1 MWNGTTSEERVNYYV
16 TVGRD
21 SLVPAMQFMEDAIRT
36 PLFRRDELERERP
49 VVLGEY
55 DRQES
60 SPFFHLTRS
69 VDTLLWSP
77 GYYSRKNVIGDRQV
91 IATTTP
97 EKMREIQERYYVPN
111 NSALILAGDITAER
125 GFQLAERIFGDWPRG
140 ADPFAQPVA
149 DPPPLTESKAT
160 IVESPVGAAT
170 LLLAWQ
176 GPSVGDDPDAT
187 YAADIFLNVLRNP
200 EGSFQ
205 QRLVQSGL
213 ATGADFSYYTQDKT
227 GPIRVFAQT
236 TPEKL
241 LELERAILD
250 EIGRMAQ
257 PGYVTPEQLEA
268 ARNRVEVSTV
278 YEREQSRALAHT
290 VGFWWAVAGIPY
302 YKDYTA
308 NMQRATREDIA
319 DFVRDYMIG
328 KPYVAG
334 VLISPADRQRVGLQ
348 PSQLLMGEVQP

>member
-1 MWNGTTSEERVNYYV
+1 
-16 TVGRD
+16 
-21 SLVPAMQFMEDAIRT
+21 MQFMEDAIRT

-60 SPFFHLTRS
+60 SPFFHLTRA

-77 GYYSRKNVIGDRQV
+77 GYYSRKNVIGNREV

-97 EKMREIQERYYVPN
+97 EMMREIQSRYYVPN
-111 NSALILAGDITAER
+111 NTALILSGDITAER
-125 GFQLAERIFGDWPRG
+125 GFQLAERVFGDWPRG
-140 ADPFAQPVA
+140 EDPFAEPVA
-149 DPPPLTESKAT
+149 NPPPLGESKAV
-160 IVESPVGAAT
+160 IVERPVGAAT
-170 LLLAWQ
+170 LLLSWH
-176 GPSVGDDPDAT
+176 GPSVGEDPAAT
-187 YAADIFLNVLRNP
+187 YAADIFLNVIRS
-200 EGSFQ
+200 EASGFQ

-213 ATGADFSYYTQDKT
+213 ATGASLGYYTQDKT
-227 GPIRVFAQT
+227 GPIQIFAQT

-250 EIGRMAQ
+250 EVRRMAE
-257 PGYVTPEQLEA
+257 PDYVTPEQLEA
-268 ARNRVEVSTV
+268 ARNRVEVGTV

-319 DFVRDYMIG
+319 KFVQDYMIS

-334 VLISPADRQRVGLQ
+334 VLISPADRQRINLQ
-348 PSQLLMGEVQP
+348 PSDLLMGEVQR